1 MPIPKFNRALVVE
14 IAQAAGVSEE
24 AVWISST
31 DSRIRV
37 CFWTERMT
45 MPEVNKLTGRKRFSL
60 VSFLQDFN
68 ADGYLTKVHPSEAQ
82 TRDLHPLKI
91 THEGRKYCSATGC
104 EEVLYT
110 VAELYIG
117 QCELCVSPGSFC

>member
-37 CFWTERMT
+37 CFWTARMT
-45 MPEVNKLTGRKRFSL
+45 MPEVNKLTGKKKSPRVHTRGLPFSL
-60 VSFLQDFN
+60 SAAFQEFEPEPCKEVAQEL
-68 ADGYLTKVHPSEAQ
+68 GPSSKPS
-82 TRDLHPLKI
+82 TP
-91 THEGRKYCSATGC
+91 
-104 EEVLYT
+104 
-110 VAELYIG
+110 
-117 QCELCVSPGSFC
+117 

>member
-1 MPIPKFNRALVVE
+1 MPIPKFNRALVGE
-14 IAQAAGVSEE
+14 IAQAAGIREE

-37 CFWTERMT
+37 LFWTEKMT
-45 MPEVNKLTGRKRFSL
+45 MPELNKLTGKKRFSL

-82 TRDLHPLKI
+82 ARDLHPLKLM
-91 THEGRKYCSATGC
+91 HEGRKYCAAEGC
-104 EEVLYT
+104 TEVLYT
-110 VAELYIG
+110 DAERYVG
-117 QCELCVSPGSFC
+117 RCCLCVPR